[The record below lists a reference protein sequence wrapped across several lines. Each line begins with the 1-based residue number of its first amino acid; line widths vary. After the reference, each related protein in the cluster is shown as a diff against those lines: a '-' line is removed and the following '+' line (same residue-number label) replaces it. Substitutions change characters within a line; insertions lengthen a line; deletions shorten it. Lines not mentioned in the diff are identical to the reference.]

1 MLDALKALL
10 ARFGVDWA
18 EFKVF
23 VAHASGVSHDAMHVI
38 VGVAAQLLLAAVL
51 RRSIGS
57 FGPWGIV
64 LAAELLNEW
73 NDLHV
78 ERWSAVGMQWGE
90 MTKDVA
96 LTMILPTLLLILV
109 RWRPGLFSR
118 R

>member
-1 MLDALKALL
+1 MLAALKALL
-10 ARFGVDWA
+10 DRFGVDWA
-18 EFKVF
+18 SFKVF
-23 VAHASGVSHDAMHVI
+23 IAHVSGVSHDAMHVI
-38 VGVAAQLLLAAVL
+38 AGVAAQLLLAAVL

-90 MTKDVA
+90 MTKDVG
-96 LTMILPTLLLILV
+96 LTMILPTVLLLLV